1 MRLVISKDQ
10 IDHLTDTGV
19 WIKLPNGSEMFW
31 LSNKCFYPRKDTASI
46 YLKEEYIYLVRKR
59 TKTAVS
65 FEDYGDRIIDLLR
78 AGSDK
83 LLSNQE
89 LHIRKFMP
97 IHHVPEKIKAEKTEA
112 ESDLLR

>member
-1 MRLVISKDQ
+1 MRLIIYKSQ

-46 YLKEEYIYLVRKR
+46 YLRKEYIYLVRRR

-65 FEDYGDRIIDLLR
+65 FEDYGDRIIDLL
-78 AGSDK
+78 K
-83 LLSNQE
+83 KVVINYY
-89 LHIRKFMP
+89 IKN
-97 IHHVPEKIKAEKTEA
+97 HVRNVHKYIIFLKK
-112 ESDLLR
+112 SRQKK

>member
-1 MRLVISKDQ
+1 MRLIIYKSQ

-46 YLKEEYIYLVRKR
+46 YLKEEYIYLVSKR

-65 FEDYGDRIIDLLR
+65 FEDYGDRIIDLLKK
-78 AGSDK
+78 GSDK
-83 LLSNQE
+83 LLYQKPHTPRTSVH
-89 LHIRKFMP
+89 HIPK
-97 IHHVPEKIKAEKTEA
+97 EIKAKKVEVED
-112 ESDLLR
+112 DLLR